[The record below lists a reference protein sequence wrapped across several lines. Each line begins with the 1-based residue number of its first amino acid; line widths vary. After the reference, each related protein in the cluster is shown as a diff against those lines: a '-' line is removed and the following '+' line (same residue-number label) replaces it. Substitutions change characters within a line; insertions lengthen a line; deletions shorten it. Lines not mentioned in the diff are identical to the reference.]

1 MAPGAD
7 ERQPEALPTFQEK
20 HSLRLLRTIR
30 ENSDIIVGQFYG
42 HLHSD
47 TFRVIYND
55 LGEQKFII
63 ISNIITPQAF
73 NKQILSSVSSLNRSK
88 CTHQQTLQTLY
99 TGRLQGLV
107 CFKVPAGHFPFPFF
121 KFQTKCTHEIH
132 ICAC

>member
-55 LGEQKFII
+55 LGE
-63 ISNIITPQAF
+63 
-73 NKQILSSVSSLNRSK
+73 
-88 CTHQQTLQTLY
+88 
-99 TGRLQGLV
+99 
-107 CFKVPAGHFPFPFF
+107 
-121 KFQTKCTHEIH
+121 
-132 ICAC
+132 